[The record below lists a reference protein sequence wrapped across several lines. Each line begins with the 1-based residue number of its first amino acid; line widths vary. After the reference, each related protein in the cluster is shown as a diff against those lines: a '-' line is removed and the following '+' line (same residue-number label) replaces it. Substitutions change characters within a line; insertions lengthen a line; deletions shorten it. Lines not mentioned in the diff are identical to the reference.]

1 MSETLLDYAVNPT
14 PYPIQASPST
24 SNPNLASLT
33 LVVSNSKR
41 HIITCSGIALT
52 LPTGANA
59 KDFCSDATGIF
70 STLPTGWS
78 VKQQGGL
85 FTFTPDTN
93 DKGQVGKDGL
103 VFGLSGIKVNRE
115 PGSFQITI
123 AEEASDPDALPPAPD
138 QPRSRSWQLAK
149 FPSQFTVGDL
159 NADPFIVGSGGS
171 TTLSW
176 SGSGSSGNYTAL
188 YEIQYADADGNKVT
202 IDHPKGETDQPLPPI
217 GGYTVDGLK
226 ATTTFYLLVTV
237 QIQGSNNPLEF
248 TRERTVTVTAP
259 HPPKPVVTSYTG
271 ELQPDGSLLLKWTT
285 RGTKVAL
292 PNLTSDLFLANGR
305 FPAPEAPPLKL
316 TLPLLNNDLYA
327 LTAMNDQGESDTRV
341 FTTVQKYGIV
351 RPAIDVGSQPGGI
364 AVSPDSS
371 HVFVA
376 YIDNN
381 VPSVIEVNLNNN
393 PPFQVLP
400 TQVRTG
406 SWPAAV
412 AVLPDGKYV
421 FVVNSGDN
429 SVTVFGGTP
438 PFQLVAASVSAG
450 NGANCL
456 AVSGSSV
463 FVPDNASGTFSVIDT
478 ANAPPFNVK
487 PGPTL
492 GRPTEITAMAVSPDG
507 RYVFASDLGAGLWV
521 VPAEAGDPPFRVPSP
536 SPDIWRAHGVAVS
549 PDGHYVF
556 VANGANSTVSV
567 IEASGGPKPEF
578 QVLSPLD
585 AGRSP
590 SVLTVSPDGRF
601 LFVGQDESDTVEV
614 CVIDKNSHP
623 PVQPFQT
630 LSVGKFPIAIAA
642 SPNGQFI
649 FVAKGGSRDDTNISV
664 IEPVAVSM

>member
-1 MSETLLDYAVNPT
+1 M
-14 PYPIQASPST
+14 
-24 SNPNLASLT
+24 
-33 LVVSNSKR
+33 
-41 HIITCSGIALT
+41 
-52 LPTGANA
+52 
-59 KDFCSDATGIF
+59 
-70 STLPTGWS
+70 
-78 VKQQGGL
+78 
-85 FTFTPDTN
+85 
-93 DKGQVGKDGL
+93 
-103 VFGLSGIKVNRE
+103 
-115 PGSFQITI
+115 
-123 AEEASDPDALPPAPD
+123 
-138 QPRSRSWQLAK
+138 
-149 FPSQFTVGDL
+149 
-159 NADPFIVGSGGS
+159 
-171 TTLSW
+171 
-176 SGSGSSGNYTAL
+176 
-188 YEIQYADADGNKVT
+188 
-202 IDHPKGETDQPLPPI
+202 
-217 GGYTVDGLK
+217 
-226 ATTTFYLLVTV
+226 TV

-456 AVSGSSV
+456 AVSGSYV

-492 GRPTEITAMAVSPDG
+492 GQPTEITAMAVSPDG

-549 PDGHYVF
+549 PDGYYVF

-601 LFVGQDESDTVEV
+601 LFVGQDESDAVEV